1 MTFTYNR
8 VEKRKWDMD
17 QLIQVRVSEELKKE
31 ATDLFEELGIDLSTA
46 IRMFLRTCIREGGIP
61 FTMKTKTL
69 KIDEVAERA
78 LDELNAEAERNGT
91 NKMSLDEIN
100 EIIRL
105 AREERKKK

>member
-8 VEKRKWDMD
+8 AEKRRWDMD

-61 FTMKTKTL
+61 FAMKSKSQQIADDAW
-69 KIDEVAERA
+69 KA
-78 LDELNAEAERNGT
+78 LEELSEEAEKNGT

-105 AREERKKK
+105 AREERKKN

>member
-8 VEKRKWDMD
+8 AEKRKWDMD

-61 FTMKTKTL
+61 FTMKTKTQ
-69 KIDEVAERA
+69 KADEAFEKA
-78 LDELNAEAERNGT
+78 IEEMQAISEKNGNCNLT
-91 NKMSLDEIN
+91 LDEIN

-105 AREERKKK
+105 AREESKKN

>member
-1 MTFTYNR
+1 
-8 VEKRKWDMD
+8 MD

-61 FTMKTKTL
+61 FAMKSKSQQIADDAW
-69 KIDEVAERA
+69 KA
-78 LDELNAEAERNGT
+78 LEELSEEAEKNGT

-105 AREERKKK
+105 AREERKKN